1 MKPVELLV
9 GTYTQTDSLGIYRL
23 RFDSAE
29 MSFVG
34 LSVTSGIQNPSF
46 IAVHPSGLYAYVVS
60 EISTG
65 LIYCYRVMKSGA
77 LRLLGIK
84 GTGGSGP
91 CHVGLNR
98 SATVAI
104 VSNYESGSVSSF
116 QVYGDGTLEGPSSF
130 VQHAGSS
137 KDVVR
142 QSSPHAH
149 SVTYHPEKDIAFVA
163 DLGIDKIISYELKL
177 PSCELIAEPR
187 RFISTGNGF
196 GPRHFCWH
204 PSGQYLYCINELE
217 SSISTFRNSGDG
229 VLSLIDTSST
239 LPQGSHSTNTSA
251 DIHISPDGKYVYG
264 SNRGD
269 DSIAVLEVDNVSGN
283 LNFKTAISA
292 GGHTPRNFA
301 LTPDGRFLFVANQ
314 DSNNIVVFERNP
326 ITGWIHQT
334 GVETS
339 IPSPV
344 CIKFLPETKH

>member
-1 MKPVELLV
+1 MKSIELLV
-9 GTYTQTDSLGIYRL
+9 GTYTHTDSLGLYRL
-23 RFDSAE
+23 RFDIPD
-29 MSFVG
+29 MSFSR
-34 LSVTSGIQNPSF
+34 LSVTSGIHNPSF
-46 IAVHPSGLYAYVVS
+46 ISVHPNGLYAYVVS

-65 LIYCYRVMKSGA
+65 LIYSFRLMRNGA

-91 CHVGLNR
+91 CHVELNR
-98 SATVAI
+98 NEIVAV

-116 QVYGDGTLEGPSSF
+116 RVCKNGGLEGPSTIA
-130 VQHAGSS
+130 QHTGYSI
-137 KDVVR
+137 DPVR
-142 QSSPHAH
+142 QTSPHAH
-149 SVTYHPEKDIAFVA
+149 SAIYHPEKDIIIVA
-163 DLGIDKIISYELKL
+163 DLGIDKIISYELKS
-177 PSCELIAEPR
+177 PAYELIPDPKR
-187 RFISTGNGF
+187 LRSTGIGF

-217 SSISTFRNSGDG
+217 SSISTFRNSSDG
-229 VLSLIDTSST
+229 LLSLVDTSST
-239 LPQGSHSTNTSA
+239 LPKGSTSINTSA